1 VGDVMWST
9 GGLYRRIRNW
19 RVAEAVET
27 LSDHL
32 YVLTEQGLRPL
43 GGSAAAS
50 EERTVPSRRHHQGGA

>member
-1 VGDVMWST
+1 MGDVKWAT

-32 YVLTEQGLRPL
+32 YVLTELGLRRLDGP
-43 GGSAAAS
+43 AAAS